1 MRLHLGW
8 LLGSLLITSAPLR
21 ADNPYDYRYGS
32 AAYERAAAGRKTD
45 ERLNAPVTNS
55 AGYTPDFS
63 STLAEIRQTLGPKLT
78 PEQIVLARRRAQAEA
93 ERDDDEGG
101 LWSRPAASRA
111 PEPEPPRE
119 PSYTAKLQ
127 TLASQGNTEAQ
138 RILGEAQI
146 NFTDLPDIYAQGLQY
161 LENSAQH
168 GNTDA
173 AQTLIAHYNSH
184 PKLNKF
190 PRVLELMADL
200 ARRGDSHYVRELGLA
215 YLNGVPGQVT
225 ADPVKALHFLNEGF
239 TRWADGTCGLALA
252 RAYRDGRPFPQDTA
266 KAIATYRQLIEAQSK
281 RNDVTPPP
289 RYNTAAAGW
298 EWFQLEQ
305 QRDPDLHQ
313 VGPSELALWSYA
325 ALHGEKHTRAAAH
338 RLAAALGNIYYEGS
352 HGPVDPIKT
361 IQFLSIATSGDY
373 RGVVATEADEVV
385 LSNADQA
392 RHLCVLAGLLL
403 DASPTWPKIDHDH
416 KLVASTPADIARL
429 YSRACHYASLPD
441 PENAANPYPQ
451 PFLELVRL
459 SYDKA
464 YGFALTDRER
474 LALLDRGLD
483 LGVVPNNRDDP
494 QHLAYTEATYERA
507 RLIRGLGNLMPDTQ
521 HRAALAFQTAW
532 EYGWKPAA
540 LPLAEM
546 IDDHFLPP
554 QKREDAKA
562 ICRIAAADGD
572 AFCAAQLGTWL
583 TGEVVAQAK
592 PTPAL
597 VAEARQFLQQ
607 ATDARILHA
616 HEDLAV
622 LNAALGEDTAAVAEF
637 KTVLAGEPT
646 PRAQA
651 GFAEL
656 LASGRGGLAAD
667 PAAARLLLEK
677 AAEEDAFHLLRLAQ
691 LHFRGEWG
699 LPKNTAQGIDRLE
712 EALIGRHEWHAGIEL
727 ARIYHQGLGVPKD
740 EAKAFESLEYA
751 GNCGNNETARII
763 AEGYETGTL
772 INPNPDSAA
781 HWRKVAIEG
790 LRL

>member
-1 MRLHLGW
+1 MRLL
-8 LLGSLLITSAPLR
+8 LLGGLLVTPALLL

-32 AAYERAAAGRKTD
+32 AAYERAAAGRRAD
-45 ERLNAPVTNS
+45 ERLNAAVTNS

-63 STLAEIRQTLGPKLT
+63 STVAEIRKTLGPKLT
-78 PEQIVLARRRAQAEA
+78 PEQIVLARRRAQKEA
-93 ERDDDEGG
+93 ERDNDDEGG
-101 LWSRPAASRA
+101 LWSRPASTRA
-111 PEPEPPRE
+111 AAPEPPRE

-146 NFTDLPDIYAQGLQY
+146 NFTDLPDIYAQGLRY
-161 LENSAQH
+161 LETSAQH
-168 GNTDA
+168 GNADA
-173 AQTLIAHYNSH
+173 AETLIAHYGTH

-190 PRVLELMADL
+190 PRALELMTIL
-200 ARRGDSHYVRELGLA
+200 AERGDVHYVRELGLA
-215 YLNGVPGQVT
+215 YLNGVPGKIT
-225 ADPVKALHFLNEGF
+225 PDPAQALRFLNEGF

-252 RAYRDGRPFPQDTA
+252 RAYRDGQPFPRDTA

-281 RNDVTPPP
+281 RSDITPPP

-305 QRDPDLHQ
+305 QRDP
-313 VGPSELALWSYA
+313 ELRQIGTPELTLWSYA
-325 ALHGEKHTRAAAH
+325 ALHAEKHTRAAAH
-338 RLAAALGNIYYEGS
+338 RLAAALGKIYYEGS
-352 HGPVDPIKT
+352 HGPVDQIKA

-373 RGVVATEADEVV
+373 RGVTATEADEVV
-385 LSNADQA
+385 LTNADQA

-403 DASPTWPKIDHDH
+403 DASPAWPKIDRDH
-416 KLVASTPADIARL
+416 RLVASNPADIARL

-441 PENAANPYPQ
+441 PENTTNPFPQ

-459 SYDKA
+459 SYDPA
-464 YGFALTDRER
+464 YRFTLTDRER
-474 LALLDRGLD
+474 LDLLDRGLD
-483 LGVVPNNRDDP
+483 LGVIPNDRDHP
-494 QHLAYTEATYERA
+494 QHLAYTEANYERA

-532 EYGWKPAA
+532 DYGWVPAA

-546 IDDHFLPP
+546 IDDGFLPP
-554 QKREDAKA
+554 QKREDAKT
-562 ICRIAAADGD
+562 ICRTAAEDGD

-583 TGEVVAQAK
+583 TGEIVAQAK
-592 PTPAL
+592 PDPSL

-607 ATDARILHA
+607 ATAANILHA

-622 LNAALGEDTAAVAEF
+622 LSAALGEDTTAVAEF
-637 KTVLAGEPT
+637 KTVLDREPT

-656 LASGRGGLAAD
+656 LATGRGGLTAA
-667 PAAARLLLEK
+667 PAEALSLLEK
-677 AAEEDAFHLLRLAQ
+677 ATEEDAIHLLRLAQ

-699 LPKNTAQGIDRLE
+699 LPQNTAAGIDRLE
-712 EALIGRHEWHAGIEL
+712 DALMGRNEWHAGIEL
-727 ARIYHQGLGVPKD
+727 ARIYHQGFGVPKD
-740 EAKAFESLEYA
+740 EAKAFEYLELA
-751 GNCGNNETARII
+751 ASRGNNETARII
-763 AEGYETGTL
+763 AEGYETGSL
-772 INPNPDSAA
+772 INPNPESAA

-790 LRL
+790 LQL